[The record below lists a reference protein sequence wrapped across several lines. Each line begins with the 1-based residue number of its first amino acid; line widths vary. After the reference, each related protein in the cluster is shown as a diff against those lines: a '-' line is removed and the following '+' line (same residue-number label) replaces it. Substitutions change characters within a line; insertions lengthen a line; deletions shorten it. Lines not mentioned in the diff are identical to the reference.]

1 MIRIGMHIGLVMALA
16 GGAAMAQTYTVERLN
31 NGQPVIDR
39 QMFDDA
45 GHSNWGRNIN
55 GPSVIRVPDW
65 ISPADRPDPSAQ
77 YYMYFA
83 NHGGNFIRMAWAEK
97 VDGPYTLHGVHDY
110 AADNPRGVL
119 DLGSDDRIDLANGLA
134 VTGHIASPDVHVDH
148 DNKRI
153 RMYFHAPAQ
162 QAGSGRGQKSFVAHS
177 GSGLDF
183 NAGIEPVILGFAY
196 FRVFDYKDDKYAIAS
211 RGALYKAPD
220 DPFTPPA
227 GFNYRHELWDLEGS
241 GYNDNPFQHDLNADA
256 DRDPTGRVRH
266 SAVRVVGDKLQV
278 FHSRV
283 GDKPE
288 RIVMTTI
295 DLSVG
300 DLTQWDPAYPPEEIL
315 EPELDWEGADL
326 ELGTSSAGSATNVRQ
341 LRDPYVFEDADGK
354 LYLFYTGEGEGA
366 IGVAR
371 LIPEPTTLGMGL
383 LAAPFILRRRR

>member
-1 MIRIGMHIGLVMALA
+1 MIRIGMHIGLMMVLA
-16 GGAAMAQTYTVERLN
+16 GGAMAQTYTVERLN
-31 NGQPVIDR
+31 DGKPLVTR
-39 QMFDDA
+39 QMFADA
-45 GHSNWGRNIN
+45 GHSSWGRNIN

-65 ISPADRPDPSAQ
+65 IAAEDRPDPSAQ

-97 VDGPYTLHGVHDY
+97 VDGPYTLYGVHDY

-119 DLGSDDRIDLANGLA
+119 DLGSDDRIDLANDLA

-148 DNKRI
+148 DNKQI

-220 DPFTPPA
+220 NPFTPPA
-227 GFNYRHELWDLEGS
+227 GFNYRHELWGLEGS

-256 DRDPTGRVRH
+256 NRDPTGRVRH
-266 SAVRVVGDKLQV
+266 SAVQVVDDRLQV

-300 DLTQWDPAYPPEEIL
+300 DLTQWDPGYPPEEIL

-354 LYLFYTGEGEGA
+354 LYLFYTGAGEEA

-371 LIPEPTTLGMGL
+371 LIPEPTTLGMSV